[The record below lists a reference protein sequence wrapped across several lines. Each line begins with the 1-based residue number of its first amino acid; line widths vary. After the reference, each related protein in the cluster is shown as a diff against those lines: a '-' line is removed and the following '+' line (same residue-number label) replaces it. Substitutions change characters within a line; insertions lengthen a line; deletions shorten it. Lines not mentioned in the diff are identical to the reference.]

1 MSNETPLHAVPL
13 TIEGSWMLHLFWR
26 LDRAR
31 WAALSPETQEEIAQQ
46 FADACCDTGGL
57 VFSIIG
63 HKADL
68 LILLVDESLEEVREA
83 ELTLRKLAISSYV
96 TVPYSYFSVVE
107 LGLYESSL
115 KTYRALAE
123 QGATPHGA
131 AWNEA
136 IESTLVRQREAMASR
151 LSAEIPASPYIC
163 FYPMDRLRGEH
174 KNWYSVPIEERARMM
189 HEHGLV
195 GRRYAG
201 QVKQII
207 SGSIGLDDWEW
218 GVDLFADDPAVFKRL
233 IYEMRF
239 DEVSAVYAKF
249 GQFFVGKRVPNE
261 KVVSILVG

>member
-26 LDRAR
+26 VDRAKLD
-31 WAALSPETQEEIAQQ
+31 AAQ
-46 FADACCDTGGL
+46 FSNVCRDTGAH

-63 HKADL
+63 HKADIL
-68 LILLVDESLEEVREA
+68 VLLVGDSPEA
-83 ELTLRKLAISSYV
+83 VHAAERKFRALPYLTA
-96 TVPYSYFSVVE
+96 TYSYFSVVE

-123 QGATPHGA
+123 QGVAPHTEG
-131 AWNEA
+131 WDKA
-136 IESTLVRQREAMASR
+136 IGETLDRQREAMAPR
-151 LSAEIPASPYIC
+151 LSAEIPSSPYIC
-163 FYPMDRLRGEH
+163 FYPMDRLRGED
-174 KNWYSVPIEERARMM
+174 KNWYTVPIEERGRMM
-189 HEHGLV
+189 HEHGMV

-218 GVDLFADDPAVFKRL
+218 GVDLFAEDPTVFKRL

-249 GQFFVGKRVPNE
+249 GQFFVGKRVPIDEVAN
-261 KVVSILVG
+261 ILVG